1 MDDLRGRVA
10 VITGGGSGIG
20 RGTALAFAREGTIPV
35 IAEIDA
41 ERAAAVE
48 REAREL
54 GVDAAGVQ
62 CDVTSDDDFTNLR
75 DLIGRKLA
83 AEEGMGESVVLTDNY
98 IQARAPRP
106 RTAHAAESAGADPQ
120 STKSKGTRCG
130 GRWSARLPASHEAV
144 CDRLCGHARMWCAI
158 EESVERVRA
167 Q

>member
-1 MDDLRGRVA
+1 VFPF
-10 VITGGGSGIG
+10 S
-20 RGTALAFAREGTIPV
+20 AREGT
-35 IAEIDA
+35 D
-41 ERAAAVE
+41 AAALPDRVASRVAEE
-48 REAREL
+48 RSRILRALSREK
-54 GVDAAGVQ
+54 
-62 CDVTSDDDFTNLR
+62 NLQFR
-75 DLIGRKLA
+75 RRFEGRVLPGLTLA